1 MQSSG
6 AKREMEYCSI
16 FNEVLGPIMVGPSSS
31 HTAGPARI
39 GKFTRRLAGGEVEEA
54 KIIFDENGSYPLTYR
69 GQGSDRGFLS
79 GLLGYETSD
88 ARIRDAHKYASMEF
102 KYELDF
108 ADLEASHPN
117 TARIDVKSESGIRH
131 TVDSH
136 STGGGMFEIVGID
149 GFKISSKGD
158 FHELFVFAKCGVN
171 VETSVKAACHAKL
184 GDFTVKT
191 AEKGEGCLI
200 HIKTDKEIDD
210 ATIEEI
216 RKVES
221 VVEVAYVEP
230 ILMSPSKIKVDIPF
244 YNAAEAYAYG
254 EKNSLEFWEL
264 GLRYEIARSGLSEE
278 KLFGIMGE
286 VYDAMKRSA
295 EIGMSGDI
303 NMQGYLS
310 PSAHKIVKAKE
321 KGILMDAGL
330 INTATAWAVGVMEM
344 NSAIGAIVAAPTAGS
359 AGVIPGSII
368 GTGLEMGLS
377 KHEICKAMF
386 AAATVGIFIHHQ
398 ATFAAEVA
406 ACQAENGS
414 ASSMAAAG
422 VVHIIGG
429 TMDQSF
435 KAAALALQNLLG
447 LVCDPIAGLVDIP
460 CINRNSV
467 SAANSIVSANMVVGG
482 FDPYVPLDEVIQAM
496 ASVGAALPASLR
508 CTGGGGLCTTKTG
521 IRIKER
527 FSKSGPQ

>member
-1 MQSSG
+1 MQLID
-6 AKREMEYCSI
+6 KINEKKYCSI

-31 HTAGPARI
+31 HTAGPTRI
-39 GKFTRRLAGGEVEEA
+39 GKFTGSLVGGVVKEA

-88 ARIRDAHKYASMEF
+88 ERIRDAYKYAKMEF
-102 KYELDF
+102 AYELIF
-108 ADLEASHPN
+108 EDLDATHPN
-117 TARIDVKSESGIRH
+117 TARIDVESEFGIH
-131 TVDSH
+131 HIVDSH

-149 GFKISSKGD
+149 GFDVSSKGD
-158 FHELFVFAKCGVN
+158 FHELFVFAECSGN
-171 VETSVKAACHAKL
+171 AEDSVKEVAEAKL
-184 GDFTVKT
+184 GNYELIKVVQNGK
-191 AEKGEGCLI
+191 CLI
-200 HIKTDKEIDD
+200 HIKTDKKIDE
-210 ATIEEI
+210 AAMEEMRMI
-216 RKVES
+216 GDVA
-221 VVEVAYVEP
+221 EVAYVEP
-230 ILMSPSKIKVDIPF
+230 ILVSPSQIKVDIPF
-244 YNAAEAYAYG
+244 YNATEAYEYG
-254 EKNSLEFWEL
+254 EKNNFEFWEL
-264 GLRYEIARSGLSEE
+264 GLRYEMARSGLSED
-278 KLFGIMGE
+278 KLFEIMGE

-310 PSAHKIVKAKE
+310 PSAHKIIKAKE
-321 KGILMDAGL
+321 KGSLMDAGL
-330 INTATAWAVGVMEM
+330 INTATVWAVGVMEM

-368 GTGLEMGLS
+368 GAGLEIGLT
-377 KHEICKAMF
+377 KKEICKAMF
-386 AAATVGIFIHHQ
+386 AAATVGIFIQHQ

-422 VVHIIGG
+422 VVHMIGG

-460 CINRNSV
+460 CINRNAV

-496 ASVGAALPASLR
+496 ANVGAALPASLR

-521 IRIKER
+521 IRIKKR
-527 FSKSGPQ
+527 FSETGPQ